1 MKRTTEENRY
11 YNRGVIEGYLNV
23 SLENL
28 NNVSSNLVI
37 AYDEGKQYGAIKL
50 EKALTEET
58 IDILSLQT
66 RRTKYIE
73 TIGQLVATQNYPA
86 TPDNLS
92 SEDQDSFYYGYAEGE
107 KQNKMQNISADDY
120 LEAKRQRK

>member
-107 KQNKMQNISADDY
+107 KQNKIKCKIFPLMII
-120 LEAKRQRK
+120 